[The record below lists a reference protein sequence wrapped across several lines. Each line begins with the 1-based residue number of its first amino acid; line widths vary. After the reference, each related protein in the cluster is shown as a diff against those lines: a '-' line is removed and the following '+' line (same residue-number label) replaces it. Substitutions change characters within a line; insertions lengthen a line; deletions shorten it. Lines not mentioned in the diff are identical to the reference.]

1 MPLVRHMAQVLEN
14 RRGFTASF
22 VNKYN
27 QKHDSLTI
35 IMAWP
40 GQIIQKISYG
50 ETKRDIV
57 IDYHPYNNK

>member
-35 IMAWP
+35 IMA
-40 GQIIQKISYG
+40 
-50 ETKRDIV
+50 
-57 IDYHPYNNK
+57 